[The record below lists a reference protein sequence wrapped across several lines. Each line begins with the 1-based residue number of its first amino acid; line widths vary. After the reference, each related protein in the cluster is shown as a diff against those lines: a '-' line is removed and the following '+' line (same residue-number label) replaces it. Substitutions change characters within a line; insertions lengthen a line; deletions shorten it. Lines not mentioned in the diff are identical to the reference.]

1 MRLKQTRLHL
11 TPVNSVKMISSVM
24 NYNYNTTLYNQQEEV
39 LNIQTPFFFRDSRR
53 ILDIYIHV
61 FYMSDSLKTIIYRI

>member
-11 TPVNSVKMISSVM
+11 TPVNSVKMISSAM
-24 NYNYNTTLYNQQEEV
+24 NYYNTTLYEQQEEV
-39 LNIQTPFFFRDSRR
+39 VNIHANTVFRDSRR
-53 ILDIYIHV
+53 ILDIYKHV